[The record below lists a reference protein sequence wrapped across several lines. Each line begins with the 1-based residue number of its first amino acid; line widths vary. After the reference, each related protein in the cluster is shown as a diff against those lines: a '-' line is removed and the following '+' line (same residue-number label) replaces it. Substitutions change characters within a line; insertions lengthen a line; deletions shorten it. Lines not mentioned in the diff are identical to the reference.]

1 MCSVPSHRRLISRA
15 QAWIWH
21 WESYKSPPV
30 FMSMAAFNGNS
41 IKCLVSFVEW
51 IDIARC
57 YLSSND
63 LMTSQET
70 KRQSIVMISFSFCEK
85 FLNISVREQHT
96 RARLQLRYASFAF
109 NPLVPWFETNQERNI
124 RTAHQKVFQ
133 MGSIHVI
140 DHMPENSWVTIVKF
154 SVSIESDEWIRQ
166 HFRDAQ
172 KSGHGEWIFK
182 TVCNV

>member
-1 MCSVPSHRRLISRA
+1 MQCAVTSATDFSCSSLDLALRKLQIT
-15 QAWIWH
+15 
-21 WESYKSPPV
+21 V
-30 FMSMAAFNGNS
+30 FMSMVAFNENS

-51 IDIARC
+51 INIVRC
-57 YLSSND
+57 YHSSND

-96 RARLQLRYASFAF
+96 RARLQLRNASFAF

-133 MGSIHVI
+133 MGSINFHTCHRPYAI
-140 DHMPENSWVTIVKF
+140 KF
-154 SVSIESDEWIRQ
+154 LSYHCEILSFHRIRRMNPTA
-166 HFRDAQ
+166 FPGCPKIR
-172 KSGHGEWIFK
+172 SRGMNF
-182 TVCNV
+182 